1 VAFAAGLN
9 RQLPCRE
16 IAAGAIPNQGFQ
28 IKTGTEAAGKLE
40 CRQTFKFRKSVKN
53 RETEDFVL
61 YLLIEQ
67 KLYLSGRS
75 GLLSVKGAWEP
86 SCEGLVCG
94 TPWGYPWPRSRVEM
108 PSRLEALERSVLGVG
123 PLLSLGQP
131 AGDIKIQPELLFVKP
146 FALIFPK
153 YG

>member
-1 VAFAAGLN
+1 
-9 RQLPCRE
+9 
-16 IAAGAIPNQGFQ
+16 
-28 IKTGTEAAGKLE
+28 
-40 CRQTFKFRKSVKN
+40 
-53 RETEDFVL
+53 
-61 YLLIEQ
+61 
-67 KLYLSGRS
+67 
-75 GLLSVKGAWEP
+75 
-86 SCEGLVCG
+86 
-94 TPWGYPWPRSRVEM
+94 M